1 MEASGRARR
10 RQGGASQ
17 RSILIGTG
25 VAGLAALAVYA
36 VVTGGG
42 DAPGPQ
48 APTPLE
54 RLPERRALPAPE
66 EPAARDHADEEPTD
80 EEAPIE
86 VPPSD
91 ADVVLVTGV
100 AAGPVHARDLPTD
113 TPASIDLVL
122 PITIEDAEVLATR
135 IYAEGREPL
144 VLEGAVRGPNRE
156 VVRLEVPPGWIEP
169 GSYLIEV
176 RTTERSHFP
185 LRRFAL
191 VVD

>member
-1 MEASGRARR
+1 MDCHATFR
-10 RQGGASQ
+10 RQSGAAQ
-17 RSILIGTG
+17 RSVLVGTA

-42 DAPGPQ
+42 DAPGPK

-54 RLPERRALPAPE
+54 RLPARGPAPAPE
-66 EPAARDHADEEPTD
+66 TPDEASAAED
-80 EEAPIE
+80 APIE

-91 ADVVLVTGV
+91 ADVVLVSGV
-100 AAGPVHARDLPTD
+100 AAGPVHARALPTD
-113 TPASIDLVL
+113 APASIDLVL
-122 PITIEDAEVLATR
+122 PISIEGADVLAAR
-135 IYAEGREPL
+135 ILAEGREPL
-144 VLEGAVRGPNRE
+144 VLEGAVRGPGRE

-176 RTTERSHFP
+176 KTTERTHFP

-191 VVD
+191 IVD